1 MSEAAIQ
8 NAMEAARIF
17 LSNTEER
24 RRYVNREM
32 ARMDRIAQL
41 ENAQKEGREIGWK
54 EGREIGQK
62 EGQEIGQKIGEE
74 IGQEEGVLRMSKLV
88 QILLTEGRTADIPAA
103 TSDPVIRSRLFQEY
117 GL

>member
-41 ENAQKEGREIGWK
+41 ENAQKEGREVGWK

-62 EGQEIGQKIGEE
+62 EGQEIGEE
-74 IGQEEGVLRMSKLV
+74 IGQEMGVLRMSKLV
-88 QILLTEGRTADIPAA
+88 QILLAEGRTADIPAA
-103 TSDPVIRSRLFQEY
+103 TSDPVIRSRLFHEY